1 MICAPVKNAAKSK
14 IIAEIE
20 GRDAKGERS
29 CSLAH
34 AAAGGEFIRK
44 YAEKWRVGVVVNLRQ
59 MCGEKI
65 SSRPSGEKHISG
77 RFELWP
83 G

>member
-29 CSLAH
+29 RTPQP
-34 AAAGGEFIRK
+34 GE
-44 YAEKWRVGVVVNLRQ
+44 NLYENMQ
-59 MCGEKI
+59 KSGASA
-65 SSRPSGEKHISG
+65 SS
-77 RFELWP
+77 
-83 G
+83 